1 MPVLSELTAHAR
13 TLIKDLDP
21 AAALDTLA
29 DKEGAPPGDA
39 ELLLVR
45 AGALAAL
52 DRFGIA
58 YELVSSLLERRELA
72 PSERL
77 EAMLHKARILRKA
90 SRQVDAALETA
101 YAVAG
106 DAERQGGPSLVL
118 AGEAH
123 IEAAL
128 LLSRKR
134 CRALADRSLAAAAAA
149 LPDDPRVPVY
159 QGLVLV
165 EFDERAL
172 ARQQFEAALARGGR
186 HGERW
191 GRLALAHVDTLLGE
205 FDAARGHLGAVAPLA
220 PGDLWARWLRG
231 RLALAEH
238 DWTGA
243 ADALADL
250 IAASPRADAVHH
262 YEYERAGALY
272 RA

>member
-172 ARQQFEAALARGGR
+172 ARQQFEAAL
-186 HGERW
+186 
-191 GRLALAHVDTLLGE
+191 
-205 FDAARGHLGAVAPLA
+205 GHLGAVAPLA